1 MAFLVWGLLAFS
13 AAYWLVHLL
22 AKPLATPSQ
31 ALPAAEQR
39 SGQADLTRLF
49 GAATLAA
56 TAAAPPVESRFKLL
70 GVVAPNL
77 TSNLTSAGRPR
88 GAAGEGVALIAVD
101 GVARTVRVGAL
112 VDTDLQLLAVE
123 ARSVSLGRGGVVSL
137 SLQME
142 APAIAATGALLP
154 APLSQTVLGGNP
166 PTGLPVA
173 AQAPAQLPAPPVGGP
188 GGPPANR

>member
-1 MAFLVWGLLAFS
+1 MLARLMAFLVWGLLAFS

-31 ALPAAEQR
+31 AQPAAEQR

-70 GVVAPNL
+70 GVVAPNMAG
-77 TSNLTSAGRPR
+77 TGKPRSAV
-88 GAAGEGVALIAVD
+88 GEGVALIAVD

-123 ARSVSLGRGGVVSL
+123 ARSVSLGRGDVVSL
-137 SLQME
+137 SLQIE
-142 APAIAATGALLP
+142 APVIAATGALLP

-166 PTGLPVA
+166 PIGLPA
-173 AQAPAQLPAPPVGGP
+173 APQAPVQMPPPV
-188 GGPPANR
+188 NR

>member
-22 AKPLATPSQ
+22 AKPLSTPSQ
-31 ALPAAEQR
+31 AQPAAEQR

-49 GAATLAA
+49 GAATLTAA
-56 TAAAPPVESRFKLL
+56 AAAPPVESRFKLL
-70 GVVAPNL
+70 GVVAPNF
-77 TSNLTSAGRPR
+77 AGAGQRR

-101 GVARTVRVGAL
+101 GVARTVRIGAL

-123 ARSVSLGRGGVVSL
+123 ARSVSLGRGGLVSL

-142 APAIAATGALLP
+142 APVIAATGALLP

-173 AQAPAQLPAPPVGGP
+173 PQAPVQMPPPVGGP
-188 GGPPANR
+188 DRPPANR

>member
-1 MAFLVWGLLAFS
+1 MLARLMAFLVWGLLAFS

-31 ALPAAEQR
+31 AQPAVEQR

-56 TAAAPPVESRFKLL
+56 AVAAPPVESRFKLL

-77 TSNLTSAGRPR
+77 ALNLTSAGRPR
-88 GAAGEGVALIAVD
+88 GAAGEGEGVALIAVD

-142 APAIAATGALLP
+142 TPAIAATGALLP

-166 PTGLPVA
+166 PT
-173 AQAPAQLPAPPVGGP
+173 VGGP
-188 GGPPANR
+188 PTNR

>member
-31 ALPAAEQR
+31 AQPAAEQR

-49 GAATLAA
+49 GAATVAA
-56 TAAAPPVESRFKLL
+56 AAAAPPVESRFKLL

-77 TSNLTSAGRPR
+77 AGSGQRR
-88 GAAGEGVALIAVD
+88 GAVGEGVALIAVD
-101 GVARTVRVGAL
+101 GVARTVRIGAL
-112 VDTDLQLLAVE
+112 VDSDLKLLAVD
-123 ARSVSLGRGGVVSL
+123 ARSASLGRSGVVSL

-142 APAIAATGALLP
+142 APVIAATGALLP

-173 AQAPAQLPAPPVGGP
+173 TQAPAQMTLPPPGGGP
-188 GGPPANR
+188 AGLPVNR